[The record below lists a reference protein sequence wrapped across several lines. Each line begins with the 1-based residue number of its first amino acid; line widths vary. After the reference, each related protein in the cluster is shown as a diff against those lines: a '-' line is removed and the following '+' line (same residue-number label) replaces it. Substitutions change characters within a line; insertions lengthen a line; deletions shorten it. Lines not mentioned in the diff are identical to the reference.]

1 MKRRKRLAFLALG
14 AVLTACSP
22 AQLATLE
29 RLTGVS
35 LDAETRKVM
44 LDAPDVPI
52 GVAAGEIMADGSLR
66 PWQAPAGSKCPEWY
80 GPARLAG
87 WPASDWERLDVVIWR
102 ESRCDPGV
110 YNGKGRDDSRGLLQI
125 NTKAGS
131 GNRPFIGPLVG
142 NDWDSLFDP
151 ATNLWVGR
159 RMFEYW
165 QANSWSKRCGWWG
178 WSTKG
183 SGWCK

>member
-14 AVLTACSP
+14 AVLTACTP

-66 PWQAPAGSKCPEWY
+66 PWQAPAGSKCPQWY

-125 NTKAGS
+125 NTKPGS
-131 GNRPFIGPLVG
+131 GNRPFVGPLVG
-142 NDWDSLFDP
+142 NDWDSLYDP

-159 RMFEYW
+159 RMYDYW